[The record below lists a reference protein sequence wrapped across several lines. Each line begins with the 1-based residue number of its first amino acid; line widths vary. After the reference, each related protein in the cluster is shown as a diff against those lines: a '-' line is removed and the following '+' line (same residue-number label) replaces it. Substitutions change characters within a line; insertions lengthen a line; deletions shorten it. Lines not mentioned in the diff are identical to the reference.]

1 MGLSYII
8 HVGTYG
14 GNNSAAGSAKTFTSL
29 TGANGVTI
37 NPKTIQNVLRP
48 VFEIDYNSAL
58 LNANYLHA
66 PFLEKYYFISSVS
79 INTAGR
85 MVFECVVDPLK
96 SYDLS
101 NCPITVVR
109 NGGIGA
115 PTKINDNKLPISPN
129 EKTVSQVPVT
139 DYNTTDSKLDSTGI
153 YILQCVGGQINGN

>member
-14 GNNSAAGSAKTFTSL
+14 GNNSAVGSAKTFTSL
-29 TGANGVTI
+29 TGENGITI

-109 NGGIGA
+109 NGGIGT
-115 PTKINDNKLPISPN
+115 PTKTPDNKLPIKPSSEDIKQIAVANGEFKALLNYPY
-129 EKTVSQVPVT
+129 VLQV
-139 DYNTTDSKLDSTGI
+139 I
-153 YILQCVGGQINGN
+153 GG